1 MNQKMLLINSSNI
14 QRNLLA
20 KILSDISG
28 HELLHNRTSNEW
40 GRLYNIEDSSID
52 EWENQFLKISSSFTD
67 WIKQGYKKR
76 SFISVDAPFSEAL
89 SLKSRLKENSVDLN
103 PHEIM
108 MLKSLLNITGRY
120 TSKNKYVVA
129 HVCNIETKLYDDLSI
144 KFYNR
149 YNINYKIYDYVG
161 DIRYLV
167 EQIIRDFEMP
177 VLQPLEMPICQAEK
191 VLNHKNWKS

>member
-67 WIKQGYKKR
+67 WIKQG
-76 SFISVDAPFSEAL
+76 
-89 SLKSRLKENSVDLN
+89 
-103 PHEIM
+103 
-108 MLKSLLNITGRY
+108 
-120 TSKNKYVVA
+120 
-129 HVCNIETKLYDDLSI
+129 ETVI
-144 KFYNR
+144 
-149 YNINYKIYDYVG
+149 
-161 DIRYLV
+161 
-167 EQIIRDFEMP
+167 
-177 VLQPLEMPICQAEK
+177 
-191 VLNHKNWKS
+191 